1 MAMTAEMVR
10 IQAVPHGALPP
21 EEHLFSATSGSMPK
35 GDPNLDPARM
45 AAASNFPLD
54 SAVYLGLTERR
65 VLVWKQG
72 FNRKVGKLLGSVDL
86 QRLSDVE
93 IVWNKKIAV
102 LAIGL
107 VDAPP
112 VLMRVPDS
120 SSAEHFRM
128 AFLRLRG
135 RA

>member
-1 MAMTAEMVR
+1 MTAEMVR
-10 IQAVPHGALPP
+10 IQSVPHGTLPP
-21 EEHLFSATSGSMPK
+21 DEHLFSATSGSMPK
-35 GDPNLDPARM
+35 GDPNLDPGRM
-45 AAASNFPLD
+45 AQASNFPLD
-54 SAVYLGLTERR
+54 ASVYLGLTEKR
-65 VLVWKQG
+65 VLVFKQG
-72 FNRKVGKLLGSVDL
+72 FNRKVGKLLGSVEL
-86 QRLSDVE
+86 GRISDIE

-107 VDAPP
+107 TDAPP
-112 VLMRVPDS
+112 VLMRTPDS